1 MPAVAVALT
10 LAAGSCLGQTAQRGK
25 PHAGAVSKAGG
36 IEVYAKLDFD
46 RDRPFKQTGSA
57 KLELEGRPELALD
70 GRSLHVSRLAPE
82 GSFGM
87 TLAAPVAGSKD
98 LKIAFCIRGKGL
110 DSISVNYWDNVKRD
124 NTTPRTNPRLTEDLW
139 LPVILHAEDFRY
151 NGGSAAEPVAAQTD
165 YTSLTFYPGESRKGE
180 GEYWIENF
188 VIYRGDDT
196 APPGPPMTL
205 RVKPGQD
212 GQVELTWKQPQ
223 DNAFPAVYSIYRRV
237 SGQWRKVGETVQTR
251 FVDTVPAV
259 GLYSYRVTAADY
271 ENNCSRPAL
280 AAPVTVTSAGKE
292 ARITDDRVKDR
303 LGYAENVRRIYHLGA
318 GKNRRDVFLFFGG
331 SHTAPWS
338 YHRTLSGC
346 LDRGIPVLEG
356 RAGGDTAL
364 ARSQIKQV
372 LESARPQ
379 FAVIMFGTR
388 DEKDAKSIAAAMR
401 NLSYVIAACVGSG
414 TVPVMATIPPRG
426 HVKQEQAAQR
436 RFNEALIRLC
446 RKQAVPVSYCFEE
459 MMAADLSG
467 AFLDDGV
474 SLSLAGNLLAGAALR
489 KTFDQIYF
497 AIRDTGGLMR

>member
-1 MPAVAVALT
+1 MKHTMPAVAVALT

-188 VIYRGDDT
+188 VIYRG
-196 APPGPPMTL
+196 
-205 RVKPGQD
+205 
-212 GQVELTWKQPQ
+212 
-223 DNAFPAVYSIYRRV
+223 PAVYSIYRRV